1 MQAVLRVKL
10 CLNLAVLGV
19 LGLWASGCAG
29 IKSRVLLEA
38 WLRGMV
44 SGTASLGLL
53 LWKRGV
59 HLRRSNGATRLLG
72 ERLTLGN
79 REQ

>member
-10 CLNLAVLGV
+10 RLNLAVLGV
-19 LGLWASGCAG
+19 PGLWASGCAG

-53 LWKRGV
+53 LWKMLWGASKEV
-59 HLRRSNGATRLLG
+59 KWSNLALG
-72 ERLTLGN
+72 RALNTG
-79 REQ
+79 